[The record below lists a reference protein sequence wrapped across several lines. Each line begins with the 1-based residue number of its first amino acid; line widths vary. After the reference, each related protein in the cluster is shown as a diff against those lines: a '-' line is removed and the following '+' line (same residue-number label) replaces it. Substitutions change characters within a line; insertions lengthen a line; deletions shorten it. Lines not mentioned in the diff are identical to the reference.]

1 MGICSLTWC
10 GDEMKWCF
18 EIKTGIEM
26 IEPSGNLAEAYI
38 KKSKDALEMAGM
50 SLKAKKKDWTATT
63 LYYCR
68 YFILY
73 ALLQKI
79 GIKSQN
85 HTCTILF
92 AKKFLRKKI
101 DKEKI
106 EELMQFKDERIE
118 KQYYVAKSGMDQKKL
133 KGMEEKTKEFFFYVL
148 EVMSTITEE
157 EINDVREKFIKYKKR
172 YDDEEKANA
181 S

>member
-1 MGICSLTWC
+1 
-10 GDEMKWCF
+10 MKWCL

-26 IEPSGNLAEAYI
+26 IEPSDNLAEAYV

-50 SLKAKKKDWTATT
+50 SLKAKKKDWTVTT

-92 AKKFLRKKI
+92 AKKFLRKKL
-101 DKEKI
+101 DRKKI
-106 EELMQFKDERIE
+106 EELMKFKDERIE
-118 KQYYVAKSGMDQKKL
+118 KQYYVAKSKTDCKNL
-133 KGMEEKTKEFFFYVL
+133 EGMEKKTKEFFFYVL
-148 EVMSTITEE
+148 EIISTITEE
-157 EINDVREKFIKYKKR
+157 DINYIREDFIRYKKR
-172 YDDEEKANA
+172 YDDEKKANA